1 MSDYH
6 VNNPDNLTV
15 AEAYAKGWDD
25 AAAELVE
32 RSYDSEGRLVRSEKA
47 ILNTE
52 RLKELGVATAELV
65 EQDKPADLKIA
76 EAISGTERLKELGIS

>member
-32 RSYDSEGRLVRSEKA
+32 
-47 ILNTE
+47 
-52 RLKELGVATAELV
+52 
-65 EQDKPADLKIA
+65 QDKPADLKIA
-76 EAISGTERLKELGIS
+76 EAIFGTERLKELGIS

>member
-25 AAAELVE
+25 AVAEVSAA
-32 RSYDSEGRLVRSEKA
+32 
-47 ILNTE
+47 T
-52 RLKELGVATAELV
+52 LKLAV

-76 EAISGTERLKELGIS
+76 EAIFGTERLKELGIS